1 VVRTLELRSG
11 EGLICNVSLIGA
23 GGLGTGMDM
32 SGFIDTKWAVEY
44 SPAAALTYK

>member
-1 VVRTLELRSG
+1 MVRTLQLRSG
-11 EGLICNVSLIGA
+11 IGLTSNVSLVGA

-32 SGFIDTKWAVEY
+32 SGFVDTKWAVEY